1 MLEMEP
7 QIQYVTSVDGVRIA
21 FWTRGEGTPLIHM
34 PPIPVSNI
42 QREWPFAP
50 QRKFYEDLGPNI
62 QLVRYDCRGS
72 GLSDREVFDYSVEA
86 HIADVLAVA
95 DRLGLGRFALM
106 GYGHSGGVAIEIA
119 ARYPEL
125 VSQLVLWC
133 AYPRGAEY
141 GKVQRVRT
149 FEKLMD
155 QDWEFWTRAESLRL
169 SEYEG
174 GEMSEFFLDYVRDSL
189 TKEGSKAAV
198 AELRKVDVT
207 ALMPKVRAP
216 TLVLHRKGLSAITV
230 EMARE
235 MAATIPHA
243 RLMLFEGAW
252 ISPFQGGGEEIAA
265 AIREHL
271 ARPESAS
278 ATVKE
283 AGPPLT
289 RREIEVLRLIAAGR
303 TSREIASEFSLSA
316 RTVGRHI
323 TNIYAKIGART
334 RADATAYAMRRGLV
348 GS

>member
-1 MLEMEP
+1 MPEMEP
-7 QIQYVTSVDGVRIA
+7 QIQYVTSADGVRIA
-21 FWTRGEGTPLIHM
+21 YWTVGTGVPLIHM
-34 PPIPVSNI
+34 SPIPVSNI

-50 QRKFYEDLGPNI
+50 QRKFYEDLGPNV
-62 QLVRYDCRGS
+62 QLVRYDCRGA
-72 GLSDREVFDYSVEA
+72 GLSDREVFDYSVQA
-86 HIADVLAVA
+86 HTADVLAVA
-95 DRLGLGRFALM
+95 DQLGLGRFALM

-119 ARYPEL
+119 ARYPER
-125 VSQLVLWC
+125 VSHLVLWC
-133 AYPRGAEY
+133 SYPRGAEY
-141 GKVQRVRT
+141 GRVQRVRT

-169 SEYEG
+169 SEYAG
-174 GEMSEFFLDYVRDSL
+174 GEMSEFFLGYVRDAL

-235 MAATIPHA
+235 MAATIPNA

-271 ARPESAS
+271 ARSVSTPA
-278 ATVKE
+278 AGRK

-289 RREIEVLRLIAAGR
+289 PRETEVLQLIAAGR
-303 TSREIASEFSLSA
+303 TSAEISHELQLSV

-323 TNIYAKIGART
+323 TNIYGKIGART
-334 RADATAYAMRRGLV
+334 RADATAYAIRHRI
-348 GS
+348 S